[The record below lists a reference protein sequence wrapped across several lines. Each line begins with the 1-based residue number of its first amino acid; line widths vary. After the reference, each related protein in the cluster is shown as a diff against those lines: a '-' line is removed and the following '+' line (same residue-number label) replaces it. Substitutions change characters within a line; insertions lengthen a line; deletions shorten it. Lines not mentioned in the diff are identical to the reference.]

1 MAKVSGRLFIL
12 SAPSGT
18 GKTSLTKSLIQKN
31 INLSLSI
38 SYTSRRMRPT
48 EVEGHD
54 YFFVER
60 NIFEQMLE
68 DRELVESAEIYGNLY
83 GTSRQWINEAI
94 NSGKDILLEID
105 GQGARQVREI
115 FSDVV
120 SIFVL
125 PPSLEVLENRLKDRN
140 QDSKEVIAKRMA
152 AAKEEISHVSEYDY
166 VIINDNMDVALRDL
180 VSVVQSERLRA
191 PAQLTRYHDLVH
203 SLDKHSF

>member
-120 SIFVL
+120 NIFVL
-125 PPSLEVLENRLKDRN
+125 PPSLVVLENRLKDRN

-191 PAQLTRYHDLVH
+191 PAQLTRYHDLVTQ
-203 SLDKHSF
+203 LG

>member
-1 MAKVSGRLFIL
+1 MEKVLGRLFIL

-18 GKTSLTKSLIQKN
+18 GKTSLTKSLIRKN

-38 SYTSRRMRPT
+38 SYTSRQMRSC

-68 DRELVESAEIYGNLY
+68 NGELVESAEIYGNLY
-83 GTSRQWINEAI
+83 GTSRKWINESI

-115 FSDVV
+115 FPDVV

-140 QDSKEVIAKRMA
+140 QDTKEVIAKRMA

-166 VIINDNMDVALRDL
+166 VIINDNIDVALRNL

-191 PAQLTRYHDLVH
+191 PVQLARYHDLVTQ
-203 SLDKHSF
+203 LG

>member
-1 MAKVSGRLFIL
+1 MARVSGKLFIL

-18 GKTSLTKSLIQKN
+18 GKTSLTKSLLRKN
-31 INLSLSI
+31 INLWLSI
-38 SYTSRRMRPT
+38 SYTSRLMRPS

-60 NIFEQMLE
+60 NVFEQMLGDGE
-68 DRELVESAEIYGNLY
+68 FIESAEIYGNLY
-83 GTSRQWINEAI
+83 GTSQKWINEAI

-105 GQGARQVREI
+105 GQGARQVRKI

-120 SIFVL
+120 SIFIL
-125 PPSLEVLENRLKDRN
+125 PPSLEVLEDRLKNRN

-166 VIINDNMDVALRDL
+166 VIINDNMDIALRDL
-180 VSVVQSERLRA
+180 VSVVQSERLRTS
-191 PAQLTRYHDLVH
+191 AQLARYHDLVIQ
-203 SLDKHSF
+203 FG

>member
-68 DRELVESAEIYGNLY
+68 NGEFIAVSYTHLTLPTNREV
-83 GTSRQWINEAI
+83 
-94 NSGKDILLEID
+94 
-105 GQGARQVREI
+105 
-115 FSDVV
+115 
-120 SIFVL
+120 
-125 PPSLEVLENRLKDRN
+125 
-140 QDSKEVIAKRMA
+140 
-152 AAKEEISHVSEYDY
+152 
-166 VIINDNMDVALRDL
+166 
-180 VSVVQSERLRA
+180 
-191 PAQLTRYHDLVH
+191 
-203 SLDKHSF
+203 

>member
-1 MAKVSGRLFIL
+1 MARVSGRLFVL

-31 INLSLSI
+31 INLWLSI
-38 SYTSRRMRPT
+38 SYTSRLMRPS

-60 NIFEQMLE
+60 NIFEQMLGDGE
-68 DRELVESAEIYGNLY
+68 FIESAEIYGNLY
-83 GTSRQWINEAI
+83 GTSRKWINESI

-105 GQGARQVREI
+105 GQGARQVRKI

-140 QDSKEVIAKRMA
+140 QDSKQVIAKRMA

-166 VIINDNMDVALRDL
+166 VIINDNMDIALRDL

-191 PAQLTRYHDLVH
+191 SAQLVRYHDLVTQ
-203 SLDKHSF
+203 LG

>member
-1 MAKVSGRLFIL
+1 MARIPGKLFIL

-18 GKTSLTKSLIQKN
+18 GKTSLTKSLLRKN
-31 INLSLSI
+31 INLWLSI
-38 SYTSRRMRPT
+38 SYTSRLMRPS
-48 EVEGHD
+48 EIEGQD

-60 NIFEQMLE
+60 KIFEQMLGNE
-68 DRELVESAEIYGNLY
+68 EFIESAEIYGNLY
-83 GTSRQWINEAI
+83 GTSQNWINEAI

-105 GQGARQVREI
+105 GQGARQVRKI

-120 SIFVL
+120 SIFIL
-125 PPSLEVLENRLKDRN
+125 PPSLEVLEDRLKNRN

-166 VIINDNMDVALRDL
+166 VIINDNIDIALRDL

-191 PAQLTRYHDLVH
+191 SAQLARYHDLVIQ
-203 SLDKHSF
+203 LG

>member
-1 MAKVSGRLFIL
+1 MEKVSGRLFIL

-83 GTSRQWINEAI
+83 GTSRKWINESI

-166 VIINDNMDVALRDL
+166 VIINDNMDVALRNL

-191 PAQLTRYHDLVH
+191 PAQLARYHDLVTQ
-203 SLDKHSF
+203 LG

>member
-18 GKTSLTKSLIQKN
+18 GKTSLTKSLIRKN

-38 SYTSRRMRPT
+38 SYTSRRMRST
-48 EVEGHD
+48 EIEGHD

-68 DRELVESAEIYGNLY
+68 DGELVESAEIYGNLY
-83 GTSRQWINEAI
+83 GTSRKWINEAI

-115 FSDVV
+115 FPDVV

-140 QDSKEVIAKRMA
+140 QDSKEVIVKRMA

-166 VIINDNMDVALRDL
+166 VIINDNMDMALRDL

-191 PAQLTRYHDLVH
+191 PAQLTRYHDLVTQ
-203 SLDKHSF
+203 LG

>member
-18 GKTSLTKSLIQKN
+18 GKTSLTKSLIRKN

-38 SYTSRRMRPT
+38 SYTSRLMRSN

-68 DRELVESAEIYGNLY
+68 DGKLVESAEIYGNLY
-83 GTSRQWINEAI
+83 GTSRKWINEAI
-94 NSGKDILLEID
+94 NSGNDILLEID
-105 GQGARQVREI
+105 GQGARQVRKV
-115 FSDVV
+115 FPDVV

-125 PPSLEVLENRLKDRN
+125 PPSLEILESRLKNRN

-166 VIINDNMDVALRDL
+166 VIINDNIDVALRDL

-191 PAQLTRYHDLVH
+191 PVQLARYHDLVTE
-203 SLDKHSF
+203 LE

>member
-1 MAKVSGRLFIL
+1 MARVPGKLFIL

-18 GKTSLTKSLIQKN
+18 GKTSLTKSLLRKN
-31 INLSLSI
+31 INLWLSI
-38 SYTSRRMRPT
+38 SYTSRLMRPS

-60 NIFEQMLE
+60 KIFEQMLGNE
-68 DRELVESAEIYGNLY
+68 EFIESAEIYGNLY
-83 GTSRQWINEAI
+83 GTSQNWINEAI

-105 GQGARQVREI
+105 GQGARQVRKI

-120 SIFVL
+120 SIFIL
-125 PPSLEVLENRLKDRN
+125 PPSLEVLEDRLKNRN

-166 VIINDNMDVALRDL
+166 VIINDNIDIALRDL
-180 VSVVQSERLRA
+180 VSVVQSERLRTS
-191 PAQLTRYHDLVH
+191 AQLTRYHDLVIQ
-203 SLDKHSF
+203 LG

>member
-1 MAKVSGRLFIL
+1 MARVPGKLFIL

-18 GKTSLTKSLIQKN
+18 GKTSLTKSLLRKD
-31 INLSLSI
+31 INLWLSI
-38 SYTSRRMRPT
+38 SYTSRLMRPS

-60 NIFEQMLE
+60 NVFEQMLGDGE
-68 DRELVESAEIYGNLY
+68 FIESAEIYGNLY
-83 GTSRQWINEAI
+83 GTSQKWINEAI
-94 NSGKDILLEID
+94 SSGKDILLEID
-105 GQGARQVREI
+105 GQGARQVRKI

-166 VIINDNMDVALRDL
+166 VIINDNIDIALRDL

-191 PAQLTRYHDLVH
+191 SAQLARYHDLVTQ
-203 SLDKHSF
+203 LG

>member
-191 PAQLTRYHDLVH
+191 PAQLTRYHDLVTE
-203 SLDKHSF
+203 LE

>member
-1 MAKVSGRLFIL
+1 MARVSGKLFIL

-18 GKTSLTKSLIQKN
+18 GKTSLTKSLLRKD
-31 INLSLSI
+31 INLWLSI
-38 SYTSRRMRPT
+38 SYTSRLMRPS

-60 NIFEQMLE
+60 NVFEQMLGDGE
-68 DRELVESAEIYGNLY
+68 FIESAEIYGNLY
-83 GTSRQWINEAI
+83 GTSRKWINESI

-105 GQGARQVREI
+105 GQGARQVRKI

-120 SIFVL
+120 SIFIL

-166 VIINDNMDVALRDL
+166 VIINDNMDIALRDL

-191 PAQLTRYHDLVH
+191 SAQLVRYHDLVTQ
-203 SLDKHSF
+203 LG

>member
-1 MAKVSGRLFIL
+1 MARIPGKLFIL

-18 GKTSLTKSLIQKN
+18 GKTSLTKSLLRKN
-31 INLSLSI
+31 INLWLSI
-38 SYTSRRMRPT
+38 SYTSRLMRPS

-60 NIFEQMLE
+60 KIFEQMLGNE
-68 DRELVESAEIYGNLY
+68 EFIESAEIYGNLY
-83 GTSRQWINEAI
+83 GTSQKWINEAI

-105 GQGARQVREI
+105 GQGARQVRKI

-120 SIFVL
+120 SIFIL
-125 PPSLEVLENRLKDRN
+125 PPSLEVLEDRLKNRN

-166 VIINDNMDVALRDL
+166 VIINDNIDIALRDL

-191 PAQLTRYHDLVH
+191 SAQLARYHDLVIQ
-203 SLDKHSF
+203 LG

>member
-1 MAKVSGRLFIL
+1 MARVPGKLFIL

-18 GKTSLTKSLIQKN
+18 GKTSLTKSLLRKN
-31 INLSLSI
+31 INLWLSI
-38 SYTSRRMRPT
+38 SYTSRLMRPS

-60 NIFEQMLE
+60 KIFEQMLGNE
-68 DRELVESAEIYGNLY
+68 EFIESAEIYGNLY
-83 GTSRQWINEAI
+83 GTSQKWINEAI

-105 GQGARQVREI
+105 GQGARQVRKI

-120 SIFVL
+120 SIFIL
-125 PPSLEVLENRLKDRN
+125 PPSLEVLEDRLKNRN

-166 VIINDNMDVALRDL
+166 VIINDNMDIALRDL
-180 VSVVQSERLRA
+180 VSVVQSERLRTS
-191 PAQLTRYHDLVH
+191 AQLARYHDLVIQ
-203 SLDKHSF
+203 FG

>member
-1 MAKVSGRLFIL
+1 MARVPGKLFIL

-18 GKTSLTKSLIQKN
+18 GKTSLTKSLLRKN
-31 INLSLSI
+31 INLWLSI
-38 SYTSRRMRPT
+38 SYTSRLMRPS

-60 NIFEQMLE
+60 KIFEQMLGNE
-68 DRELVESAEIYGNLY
+68 EFIESAEIYGNLY
-83 GTSRQWINEAI
+83 GTSQNWINEAI

-105 GQGARQVREI
+105 GQGARQVRKI

-120 SIFVL
+120 SIFIL
-125 PPSLEVLENRLKDRN
+125 PPSLEVLEDRLKNRN

-166 VIINDNMDVALRDL
+166 VIINDNMDIALRDL
-180 VSVVQSERLRA
+180 VSVVQSERLRTS
-191 PAQLTRYHDLVH
+191 AQLARYHDLVIQ
-203 SLDKHSF
+203 FG

>member
-1 MAKVSGRLFIL
+1 MARIPGKLFIL

-18 GKTSLTKSLIQKN
+18 GKTSLTKSLLRKN
-31 INLSLSI
+31 INLWLSI
-38 SYTSRRMRPT
+38 SYTSRLMRPS

-60 NIFEQMLE
+60 KIFEQMLGNAE
-68 DRELVESAEIYGNLY
+68 FIESAEIYGNLY
-83 GTSRQWINEAI
+83 GTSQKWINEAI

-105 GQGARQVREI
+105 GQGARQVRKI

-120 SIFVL
+120 SIFIL
-125 PPSLEVLENRLKDRN
+125 PPSLEVLEDRLKNRN

-166 VIINDNMDVALRDL
+166 VIINDNIDIALRDL

-191 PAQLTRYHDLVH
+191 SAQLARYHDLVIQ
-203 SLDKHSF
+203 LG

>member
-1 MAKVSGRLFIL
+1 MARIPGKLFIL

-18 GKTSLTKSLIQKN
+18 GKTSLTKSLLRKN
-31 INLSLSI
+31 INLWLSI
-38 SYTSRRMRPT
+38 SYTSRLMRPS

-60 NIFEQMLE
+60 KIFEQMLGNE
-68 DRELVESAEIYGNLY
+68 EFIESAEIYGNLY
-83 GTSRQWINEAI
+83 GTSRNWINEAI

-105 GQGARQVREI
+105 GQGARQVRKI

-120 SIFVL
+120 SIFIL
-125 PPSLEVLENRLKDRN
+125 PPSLEVLEDRLKNRN

-166 VIINDNMDVALRDL
+166 VIINDNMDIALRDL
-180 VSVVQSERLRA
+180 VSVVQSERLRTS
-191 PAQLTRYHDLVH
+191 AQLARYHDLVIQ
-203 SLDKHSF
+203 FG

>member
-1 MAKVSGRLFIL
+1 MARVPGKLFIL

-18 GKTSLTKSLIQKN
+18 GKTSLTKSLLRKN
-31 INLSLSI
+31 INLWLSI
-38 SYTSRRMRPT
+38 SYTSRLMRPS

-60 NIFEQMLE
+60 KIFEQMLGNE
-68 DRELVESAEIYGNLY
+68 EFIESAEIYGNLY
-83 GTSRQWINEAI
+83 GTSQKWINEAI

-105 GQGARQVREI
+105 GQGARQVRKI

-120 SIFVL
+120 SIFIL
-125 PPSLEVLENRLKDRN
+125 PPSLEVLEDRLKNRN

-166 VIINDNMDVALRDL
+166 VIINDNIDIALRDL
-180 VSVVQSERLRA
+180 VSVVQSERLRTS
-191 PAQLTRYHDLVH
+191 AQLARYHDLVIQ
-203 SLDKHSF
+203 LG

>member
-1 MAKVSGRLFIL
+1 MARVSGKLFIL

-18 GKTSLTKSLIQKN
+18 GKTSLTKSLLRKD
-31 INLSLSI
+31 INLWLSI
-38 SYTSRRMRPT
+38 SYTSRLMRPS

-60 NIFEQMLE
+60 NVFEQMLGDGE
-68 DRELVESAEIYGNLY
+68 FIESAEIYGNLY
-83 GTSRQWINEAI
+83 GTSQKWINEAI
-94 NSGKDILLEID
+94 SSGKDILLEID
-105 GQGARQVREI
+105 GQGARQVRKI

-166 VIINDNMDVALRDL
+166 VIINDNMDIALRDL

-191 PAQLTRYHDLVH
+191 SAQLARYHDLVTQ
-203 SLDKHSF
+203 LE

>member
-83 GTSRQWINEAI
+83 GTSRKWINESI

-125 PPSLEVLENRLKDRN
+125 PPSLVVLENRLKDRN

-166 VIINDNMDVALRDL
+166 VIINDNMDVALGDL

-191 PAQLTRYHDLVH
+191 PVQLARYHNLVTE
-203 SLDKHSF
+203 LE

>member
-1 MAKVSGRLFIL
+1 MARIPGKLFIL

-18 GKTSLTKSLIQKN
+18 GKTSLTKSLLRKN
-31 INLSLSI
+31 INLWLSI
-38 SYTSRRMRPT
+38 SYTSRLMRPS

-60 NIFEQMLE
+60 KIFEQMLGNE
-68 DRELVESAEIYGNLY
+68 EFIESAEIYGNLY
-83 GTSRQWINEAI
+83 GTSQKWINEAI

-105 GQGARQVREI
+105 GQGARQVRKI

-120 SIFVL
+120 SIFIL
-125 PPSLEVLENRLKDRN
+125 PPSLEVLEDRLKNRN

-166 VIINDNMDVALRDL
+166 VIINDNIDIALRDL
-180 VSVVQSERLRA
+180 VSVVQSERLRTS
-191 PAQLTRYHDLVH
+191 AQLARYHDLVIQ
-203 SLDKHSF
+203 FG

>member
-1 MAKVSGRLFIL
+1 MARIPGKLFIL

-18 GKTSLTKSLIQKN
+18 GKTSLTKSLLRKN
-31 INLSLSI
+31 INLWLSI
-38 SYTSRRMRPT
+38 SYTSRLMRPS

-60 NIFEQMLE
+60 KIFEQMLGNE
-68 DRELVESAEIYGNLY
+68 EFIESAEIYGNLY
-83 GTSRQWINEAI
+83 GTSQNWINEAI

-105 GQGARQVREI
+105 GQGARQVRKI

-120 SIFVL
+120 SIFIL
-125 PPSLEVLENRLKDRN
+125 PPSLEVLEDRLKNRN

-166 VIINDNMDVALRDL
+166 VIINDNIDIALRDL

-191 PAQLTRYHDLVH
+191 SAQLARYHDLVIQ
-203 SLDKHSF
+203 LG

>member
-166 VIINDNMDVALRDL
+166 VIINDNMEVALRDL

-191 PAQLTRYHDLVH
+191 PAQLTRYHDLVTQ
-203 SLDKHSF
+203 LG

>member
-18 GKTSLTKSLIQKN
+18 GKTSLTKSLIRKN

-38 SYTSRRMRPT
+38 SYTSRLMRSS
-48 EVEGHD
+48 EVEGLD

-68 DRELVESAEIYGNLY
+68 DGELVESAEIYGNLY
-83 GTSRQWINEAI
+83 GTSRKWINEAI

-115 FSDVV
+115 FPDVV

-140 QDSKEVIAKRMA
+140 QDSKEVIVKRMA

-166 VIINDNMDVALRDL
+166 VIINDNMDMALRDL

-191 PAQLTRYHDLVH
+191 PAQLTRYHDLVTQ
-203 SLDKHSF
+203 LG

>member
-1 MAKVSGRLFIL
+1 MARVPGKLFIL

-18 GKTSLTKSLIQKN
+18 GKTSLTKSLLRKN
-31 INLSLSI
+31 INLWLSI
-38 SYTSRRMRPT
+38 SYTSRLMRPS

-60 NIFEQMLE
+60 KIFEQMLGNE
-68 DRELVESAEIYGNLY
+68 EFIESAEIYGNLY
-83 GTSRQWINEAI
+83 GTSQNWINEAI

-105 GQGARQVREI
+105 GQGARQVRKI

-120 SIFVL
+120 SIFIL
-125 PPSLEVLENRLKDRN
+125 PPSLEVLEDRLKNRN

-166 VIINDNMDVALRDL
+166 VIINDNIDIALRDL
-180 VSVVQSERLRA
+180 VSVVQSERLRTS
-191 PAQLTRYHDLVH
+191 AQLARYHDLVIQ
-203 SLDKHSF
+203 FG

>member
-1 MAKVSGRLFIL
+1 MARVPGKLFIL

-18 GKTSLTKSLIQKN
+18 GKTSLTKSLLRKD
-31 INLSLSI
+31 INLWLSI
-38 SYTSRRMRPT
+38 SYTSRLMRPS

-60 NIFEQMLE
+60 KIFEQMLGNE
-68 DRELVESAEIYGNLY
+68 EFIESAEIYGNLY
-83 GTSRQWINEAI
+83 GTSQNWINEAI

-105 GQGARQVREI
+105 GQGARQVRKI

-120 SIFVL
+120 SIFIL
-125 PPSLEVLENRLKDRN
+125 PPSLEVLEDRLKNRN

-166 VIINDNMDVALRDL
+166 VIINDNMDIALRDL
-180 VSVVQSERLRA
+180 VSVVQSERLRTS
-191 PAQLTRYHDLVH
+191 AQLARYHDLVIQ
-203 SLDKHSF
+203 FG